1 MEEIEDTMTK
11 HNQDPGKRLGQKLL
25 ASNLTELIHGSQA
38 LNKALS
44 STKSFFSLKSEDIIK
59 LSLAELEDHFQHTQ
73 KI

>member
-1 MEEIEDTMTK
+1 
-11 HNQDPGKRLGQKLL
+11 
-25 ASNLTELIHGSQA
+25 

-73 KI
+73 KIRLTEDELESLDFFSIATRKDIALRKTKADVRRVME